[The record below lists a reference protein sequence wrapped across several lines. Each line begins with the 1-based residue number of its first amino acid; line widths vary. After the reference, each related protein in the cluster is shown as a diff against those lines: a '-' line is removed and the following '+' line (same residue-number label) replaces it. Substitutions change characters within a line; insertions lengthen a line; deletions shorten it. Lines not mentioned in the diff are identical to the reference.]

1 MKIEKNERLEIKCQ
15 TVGLEGVNKISG
27 QNFLAP
33 RSNYQKRKIF
43 NNFMED
49 KLSFHESDQI
59 KEEEFMK
66 VSKNVGE
73 DSRALDQTIILAK
86 KGEMPDETK
95 KFVEVTRKTYMISRT
110 DNVQSIKKMEKQ
122 TEAKS

>member
-1 MKIEKNERLEIKCQ
+1 M
-15 TVGLEGVNKISG
+15 NKISG

-33 RSNYQKRKIF
+33 RSNYQKKKIF

-66 VSKNVGE
+66 ANKNVGE

-122 TEAKS
+122 T